1 MFNSIKSNYIFE
13 IIVKGHILKRIYYKI
28 FKHNKNFQKK
38 LDLKLED
45 YKELSNRIFFS
56 TDLELI
62 PIQQIEPKIKHYFIR
77 TKENKSYY
85 HIYFNNDQEE
95 TKRNYITSDDKI
107 DKIRIK
113 IDMDLKSIKGLFYE
127 CAIIKEIKFTRFN
140 RNDFID
146 MSELF
151 YGCTSLEKLDIKLF
165 KTPNVQKMN
174 WMFSI
179 CRSLFELD
187 ILNFDTSNVT
197 EMMNLF
203 SGCLSLRKINFN
215 FNTKNVTNMR
225 NMFFKCMSLKNIDV
239 SNFDISNVTNFNE
252 MFYGCINLVDL
263 NLKNLKIKDDGNF
276 YRMFGECN
284 GKLKKI
290 LMKKY
295 HLDEKNK
302 VFEKMA

>member
-13 IIVKGHILKRIYYKI
+13 IIVKNYIQKRIYYKI
-28 FKHNKNFQKK
+28 FKYNKNFQKK

-45 YKELSNRIFFS
+45 YKELSNRIYFS
-56 TDLELI
+56 TELELI
-62 PIQQIEPKIKHYFIR
+62 PIKQIEPKIKHYFIR

-239 SNFDISNVTNFNE
+239 SNFDISNVKNFSE
-252 MFYGCINLVDL
+252 MFYGCINLNDL
-263 NLKNLKIKDDGNF
+263 NLKKLKIKDDSSF
-276 YRMFGECN
+276 YKMFGECN
-284 GKLKKI
+284 GKLKKK
-290 LMKKY
+290 LMSKY
-295 HLDEKNK
+295 HLDENNK
-302 VFEKMA
+302 VFEKMS